1 MMRLDRFSD
10 CMSDFVE
17 TIIILPH
24 DIYNKKQQFRNL
36 TSAARKQ
43 DEAQAV
49 KLWICEED
57 FHELDEKVVDHY
69 HYSDRLIAYKH
80 SDCNIQRQSK
90 KVAPIVAH
98 NLRNNDLHHLRLA
111 LHVCSTINSI
121 KISPQTY
128 VK

>member
-17 TIIILPH
+17 TIKILPH

-57 FHELDEKVVDHY
+57 FHELGEKVVDHC
-69 HYSDRLIAYKH
+69 HYLGRFLGYAH
-80 SDCNIQRQSK
+80 SDCYFKRRLK
-90 KVAPIVAH
+90 KGAPIVAH
-98 NLRNNDLHHLRLA
+98 KTRNFEIYAWRYMHAAQSIRL
-111 LHVCSTINSI
+111 
-121 KISPQTY
+121 K
-128 VK
+128 

>member
-1 MMRLDRFSD
+1 MLDMR
-10 CMSDFVE
+10 E
-17 TIIILPH
+17 KIL
-24 DIYNKKQQFRNL
+24 
-36 TSAARKQ
+36 
-43 DEAQAV
+43 
-49 KLWICEED
+49 
-57 FHELDEKVVDHY
+57 ELEEKVVDHY
-69 HYSDRLIAYKH
+69 HYSDRIIAYKH

-98 NLRNNDLHHLRLA
+98 NLRKNDLHHLRLA